1 MWLHSIFNSGIESIS
16 FCSILSTYDWYGNS
30 GWLKAW
36 WKARLSTRQT
46 PRFDYTANFPR
57 HFTIFHLQIMQDGL
71 RMIFQLRKSIRGHRW
86 EKQQSYQ
93 WFHVDASNL
102 CSRKHNVQND
112 RRVSL
117 YREWCMLVSVVRMR
131 RDSIGRKALKAY
143 LNSFKATCA
152 KLYPKWTKTKISC
165 NLPTVFWGFAST
177 CSFFENYSFVSLAH
191 SLDKSLWM
199 LF

>member
-71 RMIFQLRKSIRGHRW
+71 RMIFQLRPSAGGNDR
-86 EKQQSYQ
+86 EKQQKYH
-93 WFHVDASNL
+93 WLHVDASNV
-102 CSRKHNVQND
+102 CSGKHDVQ
-112 RRVSL
+112 RHKYPWL
-117 YREWCMLVSVVRMR
+117 YRKWDILRIVLRMP
-131 RDSIGRKALKAY
+131 SNSMETKALEVI
-143 LNSFKATCA
+143 FKQ
-152 KLYPKWTKTKISC
+152 L
-165 NLPTVFWGFAST
+165 
-177 CSFFENYSFVSLAH
+177 
-191 SLDKSLWM
+191 
-199 LF
+199 